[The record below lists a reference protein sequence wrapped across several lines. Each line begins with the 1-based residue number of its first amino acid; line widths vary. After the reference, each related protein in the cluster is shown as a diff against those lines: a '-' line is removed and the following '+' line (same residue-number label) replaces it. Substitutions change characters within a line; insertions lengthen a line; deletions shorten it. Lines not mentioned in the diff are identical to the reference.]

1 MKTLENSKKA
11 YSSLSLSLSLSLS
24 FLLCGN
30 FLNASCPTNSA
41 QFCNVCVNGIIIA
54 NTGIFNNLTVTGASI
69 FEGPVTIT
77 NTTESFACDEGA
89 LVIDGGVGIMGNLNV
104 CGAITATGGISFT
117 GPLIILDH
125 TQSLN
130 CSGGALAVPNGG
142 VGIGGNL
149 NVCGTGT
156 FGSPVIITSTAT
168 G

>member
-1 MKTLENSKKA
+1 M
-11 YSSLSLSLSLSLS
+11 
-24 FLLCGN
+24 
-30 FLNASCPTNSA
+30 
-41 QFCNVCVNGIIIA
+41 NGIIIA

-125 TQSLN
+125 TQSPIAPAVHSPCLMVALALVEI
-130 CSGGALAVPNGG
+130 SMSAVLEPLAVP
-142 VGIGGNL
+142 
-149 NVCGTGT
+149 
-156 FGSPVIITSTAT
+156 
-168 G
+168 